1 MAAKVVIDVAA
12 RFTDQVTGQ
21 AGRAESAIRKLEK
34 RAKALGHTR
43 VAITLQTVD
52 RATRV
57 LNNIWTTGR
66 RIAGKVWRATV
77 TVLDKATA
85 PIRGILNLLKNP
97 LLQLGIVIGVSG
109 GISDVV
115 KTYASF
121 EAKLSEVK
129 AISGASAIEME
140 KLNAKAAEMGRTTKF
155 TATEAGDA
163 LKYMAMAGWKA
174 DDMLNGIEG
183 IMHLAA
189 ASGEELGT
197 VSDIVTDAMTAF
209 GLKAEEASHFADV
222 LAVASSNSNTNVSM
236 LGESFKYIAPLAG
249 SLGFTIEDTA
259 TALGLMANS
268 GIKASMSGTAL
279 RGALTSMLNPSK
291 KAAAAME
298 KYVISMKNPDG
309 SSKTLMQ
316 IMENLRASFGD
327 LDAAILNADG
337 DINDSDSILGL
348 AKAAGKSAEQ
358 MEKLEAVSTL
368 FGDRALPGMLSIIQ
382 ASEKDFKKLS
392 SAIANSE
399 GAAKS
404 MSEIMLDNLQG
415 SLVLLQSAADG
426 VKSSIGERL
435 APYLRQFVEWLT
447 AKMPDI
453 QNAINQMLDS
463 IEAKIQW
470 VKQTMQEIM
479 GSAEWKDADLFGKA
493 KLVWDNL
500 IAEPFSAW
508 WARHSESIKTTLVS
522 GMAEIGSLI
531 GQALIESLK
540 AAFQAHPIAAMIGT
554 AVLGSGALANMIGL
568 GANAATAGMGIM
580 NFGAKAATVLGA
592 GKLAGGGA
600 LTSGANTAIALGAGN
615 LADGAFLSSAGL
627 SAIGIG
633 SVAGGVVG
641 GAALFSGVSDMAIA
655 AKSQNDKER
664 EAYDKSASAKIRGVA
679 AGAAIGAGIGSVVP
693 VVGTAAGA
701 LIGAGIG
708 GLTGMFIGE
717 KIKSDYAEE
726 MKCAE
731 KETRAFE
738 LAGKAAKFSSS
749 ELRDALRD
757 TSVSAEEFE
766 KLFNKTV
773 ADDMRNH
780 FGTLRM
786 TAAEVKTIASNI
798 ADIGDA
804 SGLDT
809 FRQAS
814 ANAATSYAEIQNTI
828 SGMDK
833 LNWKIGTGL
842 KLDESELDEY
852 KASLRDV
859 YTNAKKYV
867 ENAHFESTSAIKLLV
882 GEDSKFDFTYLDNT
896 YKELGTHLDNWNNE
910 YTAAINI
917 ALEDNIITGDEQKII
932 QDIQDKITAIT
943 DKVANAEATASLKA
957 LKIKYGGAALDQESF
972 AALQTELAQQV
983 QTSVESY
990 DEALKVGLT
999 ALELQKTD
1007 PNFDEGKY
1015 KAQFDA
1021 LVADYN
1027 KKISDLQL
1035 SAESFQLESI
1045 AEAYDKELANIL
1057 PQIEGTT
1064 AEKLQTA
1071 LNNALANGM
1080 DFSKVDIPIAA
1091 KMLGLDGLSAEV
1103 QTEIV
1108 GLLAS
1113 VAATLPQSAAESIT
1127 SALSNSNMGDA
1138 VMQGMNNSLANADT
1152 GAFSTSVSNK
1162 IGTALSLS
1170 PIALPQIQLPIAPQ
1184 IASGIA
1190 AQDFSPCGTAVGTG
1204 VSNALNTMN
1213 MSPIESAVSTV
1224 KTNTGNAIN
1233 RNFASGF
1240 DTTTTV
1246 RVRANYQLMNPS
1258 FSLNTGGASTE
1269 VTANI
1274 TQSAEGRIVNRPLLS
1289 WVGEDGPEAII
1300 PLGSKRRGRGLE
1312 LWERAGKALGVRE
1325 FADGGIVGSG
1335 TVFRPPEPAENRPI
1349 SSSGN
1354 IIVQIGSIPLQI
1366 DIHGSED
1373 NAVSVSAGKE
1383 DGITKRV
1390 VNAIQRGLEEEF
1402 RNIPMRGGVTA

>member
-43 VAITLQTVD
+43 VAVVLQTVD

-57 LNNIWTTGR
+57 LNNIWTTGK

-183 IMHLAA
+183 IMYLAA

-209 GLKAEEASHFADV
+209 GLKAEEVTHFADV
-222 LAVASSNSNTNVSM
+222 LAAASSNSNTNVSM

-279 RGALTSMLNPSK
+279 RGALTAMLNPSK
-291 KAAAAME
+291 KAAAAMD
-298 KYVISMKNPDG
+298 KYGISMKNPDG

-316 IMENLRASFGD
+316 IMENLRGSFGD

-392 SAIANSE
+392 NAIENSE
-399 GAAKS
+399 GTAKS

-453 QNAINQMLDS
+453 QDAINQMLNS

-508 WARHSESIKTTLVS
+508 WARHGENIKTTLVS

-554 AVLGSGALANMIGL
+554 AILGSGALANMIGL
-568 GANAATAGMGIM
+568 GANAAAAGMGIM
-580 NFGAKAATVLGA
+580 DFGANAAIT
-592 GKLAGGGA
+592 
-600 LTSGANTAIALGAGN
+600 LGAGN
-615 LADGAFLSSAGL
+615 LAGGASLSSGAL
-627 SAIGIG
+627 SAIGLG
-633 SVAGGVVG
+633 SVAGAVVG
-641 GAALFSGVSDMAIA
+641 GAALFSGISDLMDAP
-655 AKSQNDKER
+655 KSKTEKER
-664 EAYDKSASAKIRGVA
+664 LAKQHSATAKIG
-679 AGAAIGAGIGSVVP
+679 GAALGAGIGAGIGSAFF
-693 VVGTAAGA
+693 GIGAAPGA

-708 GLTGMFIGE
+708 GLAGIFSGE

-726 MKCAE
+726 MKRAE

-749 ELRDALRD
+749 ELRDALQD

-766 KLFNKTV
+766 KMFNKTV
-773 ADDMRNH
+773 SQDMRNH

-786 TAAEVKTIASNI
+786 TAAEVKSIAASI

-804 SGLDT
+804 SGLDM
-809 FRQAS
+809 FRNAS
-814 ANAATSYAEIQNTI
+814 ANAAASYAEIQNTI

-842 KLDESELDEY
+842 TLDESELDEY
-852 KASLRDV
+852 KAGLSDV

-867 ENAHFESTSAIKLLV
+867 ENAHFQSTSAIKLLV
-882 GEDSKFDFTYLDNT
+882 GEDSEFDFTYLDNT
-896 YKELGTHLDNWNNE
+896 YKELQTHLDNWNNE

-917 ALEDNIITGDEQKII
+917 ALEDGVIDVDEQKII

-943 DKVANAEATASLKA
+943 DKVANAEATASLDM

-972 AALQTELAQQV
+972 ATLQTELSQQV
-983 QTSVESY
+983 QASVESY
-990 DEALKVGLT
+990 DKALKVGLT

-1015 KAQFDA
+1015 KVQFDA

-1027 KKISDLQL
+1027 KKIADLQL
-1035 SAESFQLESI
+1035 SVEKFQIETI

-1080 DFSKVDIPIAA
+1080 DFSKVDIPTAA

-1113 VAATLPQSAAESIT
+1113 VAATLPQSVAESIT
-1127 SALSNSNMGDA
+1127 GALSNSDIGNA
-1138 VMQGMNNSLANADT
+1138 VVQGMNNSLANANT
-1152 GAFSTSVSNK
+1152 GVFSTNVSNM

-1170 PIALPQIQLPIAPQ
+1170 PITLPQIQLPIAPQ

-1190 AQDFSPCGTAVGTG
+1190 AQDFSPCGTATG
-1204 VSNALNTMN
+1204 NAISNALNTLD
-1213 MSPIESAVSTV
+1213 MSPIENAVSNV

-1240 DTTTTV
+1240 NTTTTV

-1258 FSLNTGGASTE
+1258 FSLNTGDAATE

-1335 TVFRPPEPAENRPI
+1335 TVFRPPEPTENRPV
-1349 SSSGN
+1349 SGGGN
-1354 IIVQIGSIPLQI
+1354 ITVQI
-1366 DIHGSED
+1366 
-1373 NAVSVSAGKE
+1373 
-1383 DGITKRV
+1383 DGITFQIDVHGGEGDAASAFAGKQDEIVQNV
-1390 VNAIQRGLEEEF
+1390 VTKIRRGLEEEL
-1402 RNIPMRGGVTA
+1402 RNIPVRGGVTA

>member
-43 VAITLQTVD
+43 VAVTLQTVD

-57 LNNIWTTGR
+57 LNNIWTTGK
-66 RIAGKVWRATV
+66 RIAGKVWRTTV

-209 GLKAEEASHFADV
+209 GLGAEEVTHFADV
-222 LAVASSNSNTNVSM
+222 LAAASSNSNTNVSM

-249 SLGFTIEDTA
+249 SLGFSIEDTA

-279 RGALTSMLNPSK
+279 RGALTAMLNPSK
-291 KAAAAME
+291 KAAAAMD
-298 KYVISMKNPDG
+298 KYGISMKNPDG

-392 SAIANSE
+392 NAIENSE
-399 GAAKS
+399 GTAKS

-453 QNAINQMLDS
+453 QNAINGMLDS

-470 VKQTMQEIM
+470 VKQTMQEVM
-479 GSAEWKDADLFGKA
+479 SSAEWKDADLFGKA

-508 WARHSESIKTTLVS
+508 WARHGENIKTTLVS

-531 GQALIESLK
+531 GQALIESLM

-568 GANAATAGMGIM
+568 GANAAAAGMGIM
-580 NFGAKAATVLGA
+580 DFGANAAIT
-592 GKLAGGGA
+592 
-600 LTSGANTAIALGAGN
+600 LGAGN
-615 LADGAFLSSAGL
+615 LAGGASLSSGAL
-627 SAIGIG
+627 SAIGLG
-633 SVAGGVVG
+633 SVAGAVVG
-641 GAALFSGVSDMAIA
+641 GAALFSGISDFTTA
-655 AKSQNDKER
+655 AKSKNDKEKQ
-664 EAYDKSASAKIRGVA
+664 ANIDSGIVKTGGVA
-679 AGAAIGAGIGSVVP
+679 LGAGIGASI
-693 VVGTAAGA
+693 GSAFFGIGAAPGA

-708 GLTGMFIGE
+708 GLAGIFMGNH
-717 KIKSDYAEE
+717 IKSDYAEE
-726 MKCAE
+726 MKRAE

-738 LAGKAAKFSSS
+738 LAGKAAKFSSYS
-749 ELRDALRD
+749 LRHALQD

-773 ADDMRNH
+773 TEDMRNH

-786 TAAEVKTIASNI
+786 TAAEVKTIAANI

-804 SGLDT
+804 SGLDM
-809 FRQAS
+809 FRNAS
-814 ANAATSYAEIQNTI
+814 ANAAASYAEIQNTI

-842 KLDESELDEY
+842 TLDESELDEY
-852 KASLRDV
+852 KAGLSDV

-867 ENAHFESTSAIKLLV
+867 ENAHFQSTSAIKLLV
-882 GEDSKFDFTYLDNT
+882 GEDSEFDFTYLDNT
-896 YKELGTHLDNWNNE
+896 YKELQTHLDNWNNE

-917 ALEDNIITGDEQKII
+917 ALEDGVIDVDEQKII

-943 DKVANAEATASLKA
+943 DKVANAEATASLDM

-983 QTSVESY
+983 QASMESY
-990 DEALKVGLT
+990 DKALKVGLT

-1015 KAQFDA
+1015 KVQFDA

-1027 KKISDLQL
+1027 KKIADLQL
-1035 SAESFQLESI
+1035 SVEKFQIETI

-1080 DFSKVDIPIAA
+1080 DFSKVDIPTAA

-1113 VAATLPQSAAESIT
+1113 VAATLPKSAAESIT
-1127 SALSNSNMGDA
+1127 SALSSNDMGNA
-1138 VMQGMNNSLANADT
+1138 VMQGMSSSLANTDT
-1152 GAFSTSVSNK
+1152 SAFVFGVSNL
-1162 IGTALSLS
+1162 INTSL
-1170 PIALPQIQLPIAPQ
+1170 
-1184 IASGIA
+1184 ASGIA
-1190 AQDFSPCGTAVGTG
+1190 AQDFSPCGTATG
-1204 VSNALNTMN
+1204 AAISGALNTLD
-1213 MSPIESAVSTV
+1213 MSPIENAVSNV

-1335 TVFRPPEPAENRPI
+1335 TVFRPPEPAENRPV
-1349 SSSGN
+1349 SSGGN
-1354 IIVQIGSIPLQI
+1354 ITVKVEGNTFQI
-1366 DIHGSED
+1366 DIHGGED
-1373 NAVSVSAGKE
+1373 NAVSVSVGKE
-1383 DGITKRV
+1383 DEITKRV

-1402 RNIPMRGGVTA
+1402 RNIPVRGGVTA

>member
-57 LNNIWTTGR
+57 LNNIWTNGK

-174 DDMLNGIEG
+174 EDMLNGIEG
-183 IMHLAA
+183 IMYLAA

-298 KYVISMKNPDG
+298 KYGISMKNPDG

-316 IMENLRASFGD
+316 ITENLRASFGD

-568 GANAATAGMGIM
+568 GANAAVAGMGIM
-580 NFGAKAATVLGA
+580 DFGANAAIT
-592 GKLAGGGA
+592 
-600 LTSGANTAIALGAGN
+600 LGAGN
-615 LADGAFLSSAGL
+615 LAGGASLSSGAL
-627 SAIGIG
+627 SAIGLG

-749 ELRDALRD
+749 ELRDALQD

-882 GEDSKFDFTYLDNT
+882 GEDSEFDFSYLNNT

-910 YTAAINI
+910 YTTAINI

-943 DKVANAEATASLKA
+943 DKVANAETTASLKA

-1021 LVADYN
+1021 LIADYN

-1152 GAFSTSVSNK
+1152 GAFSTSVSNM

-1258 FSLNTGGASTE
+1258 FSLNTSGASTE

-1335 TVFRPPEPAENRPI
+1335 TPFRPPEPAENHPV
-1349 SSSGN
+1349 SGGGN
-1354 IIVQIGSIPLQI
+1354 ISVKVEGNTFQI
-1366 DIHGSED
+1366 DIHGGED

-1383 DGITKRV
+1383 DEITKRV

-1402 RNIPMRGGVTA
+1402 RNIPMRGGVTT

>member
-43 VAITLQTVD
+43 VAVTLQTVD

-57 LNNIWTTGR
+57 LNNIWTTGK
-66 RIAGKVWRATV
+66 RIAGKVWRTTV

-209 GLKAEEASHFADV
+209 GLGAEEVTHFADV
-222 LAVASSNSNTNVSM
+222 LAAASSNSNTNVSM

-298 KYVISMKNPDG
+298 KYGISMKNPDG

-392 SAIANSE
+392 NAIENSE
-399 GAAKS
+399 GTAKS

-453 QNAINQMLDS
+453 QNAINGMLDS

-470 VKQTMQEIM
+470 VKQTMQEVM
-479 GSAEWKDADLFGKA
+479 SSAEWKDADLFGKA

-508 WARHSESIKTTLVS
+508 WARHGENIKTTLVS

-531 GQALIESLK
+531 GQALIESLM

-568 GANAATAGMGIM
+568 GANAAAAGMGIM
-580 NFGAKAATVLGA
+580 DFGANAAIT
-592 GKLAGGGA
+592 
-600 LTSGANTAIALGAGN
+600 LGAGN
-615 LADGAFLSSAGL
+615 LAGGASLSSGAL
-627 SAIGIG
+627 SAIGLG
-633 SVAGGVVG
+633 SVAGAVVG
-641 GAALFSGVSDMAIA
+641 GAALFSGISDFTTA
-655 AKSQNDKER
+655 AKSKNDKEKQ
-664 EAYDKSASAKIRGVA
+664 ANIDSGIVKTGGVA
-679 AGAAIGAGIGSVVP
+679 LGAGIGASI
-693 VVGTAAGA
+693 GSAFFGIGAAPGA

-708 GLTGMFIGE
+708 GLAGIFMGNH
-717 KIKSDYAEE
+717 IKSDYAEE
-726 MKCAE
+726 MKRAE

-738 LAGKAAKFSSS
+738 LAGKAAKFSSYS
-749 ELRDALRD
+749 LRHALQD

-773 ADDMRNH
+773 TEDMRNH

-786 TAAEVKTIASNI
+786 TAAEVKTIAANI

-804 SGLDT
+804 SGLDM
-809 FRQAS
+809 FRNAS
-814 ANAATSYAEIQNTI
+814 ANAAASYAEIQNTI

-842 KLDESELDEY
+842 TLDESELDEY
-852 KASLRDV
+852 KAGLSDV

-867 ENAHFESTSAIKLLV
+867 ENAHFQSTSAIKLLV
-882 GEDSKFDFTYLDNT
+882 GEDSEFDFTYLDNT
-896 YKELGTHLDNWNNE
+896 YKELQTHLDNWNNE

-917 ALEDNIITGDEQKII
+917 ALEDGVIDVDEQKII

-943 DKVANAEATASLKA
+943 DKVANAEATASLDM

-983 QTSVESY
+983 QASMESY
-990 DEALKVGLT
+990 DKALKVGLT

-1015 KAQFDA
+1015 KVQFDA

-1027 KKISDLQL
+1027 KKIADLQL
-1035 SAESFQLESI
+1035 SVEKFQIETI

-1080 DFSKVDIPIAA
+1080 DFSKVDIPTAA

-1113 VAATLPQSAAESIT
+1113 VATTLPKSAAESIT
-1127 SALSNSNMGDA
+1127 SALSSNDMGNA
-1138 VMQGMNNSLANADT
+1138 VMQGMSSSLANTDT
-1152 GAFSTSVSNK
+1152 SAFVFGVSNL
-1162 IGTALSLS
+1162 INTSL
-1170 PIALPQIQLPIAPQ
+1170 
-1184 IASGIA
+1184 ASGIA
-1190 AQDFSPCGTAVGTG
+1190 AQDFSPCGTATG
-1204 VSNALNTMN
+1204 AAISGALNTLD
-1213 MSPIESAVSTV
+1213 MSPIENAVSNV

-1335 TVFRPPEPAENRPI
+1335 TVFRPPEPAENRPV
-1349 SSSGN
+1349 SSGGN
-1354 IIVQIGSIPLQI
+1354 ITVKVEGNTFQI
-1366 DIHGSED
+1366 DIHGGED
-1373 NAVSVSAGKE
+1373 NAVSVSVGKE
-1383 DGITKRV
+1383 DEITKRV

-1402 RNIPMRGGVTA
+1402 RNIPVRGGVTA

>member
-43 VAITLQTVD
+43 VAVTLQTVD

-57 LNNIWTTGR
+57 LNNIWTTGK
-66 RIAGKVWRATV
+66 RIAGKVWRTTV

-209 GLKAEEASHFADV
+209 GLGAEEVTHFADV
-222 LAVASSNSNTNVSM
+222 LAAASSNSNTNVSM

-298 KYVISMKNPDG
+298 KYGISMKNLDG

-392 SAIANSE
+392 NAIENSE
-399 GAAKS
+399 GTAKS

-453 QNAINQMLDS
+453 QNAINGMLDS

-470 VKQTMQEIM
+470 VKQTMQEVM
-479 GSAEWKDADLFGKA
+479 SSAEWKDADLFGKA

-508 WARHSESIKTTLVS
+508 WARHGENIKTTLVS

-531 GQALIESLK
+531 GQALIESLM

-568 GANAATAGMGIM
+568 GANAAAAGMGIM
-580 NFGAKAATVLGA
+580 DFGANAAIT
-592 GKLAGGGA
+592 
-600 LTSGANTAIALGAGN
+600 LGAGN
-615 LADGAFLSSAGL
+615 LAGGASLSSGAL
-627 SAIGIG
+627 SAIGLG
-633 SVAGGVVG
+633 SVAGAVVG
-641 GAALFSGVSDMAIA
+641 GAALFSGISDFTTA
-655 AKSQNDKER
+655 AKSKNDKEKQ
-664 EAYDKSASAKIRGVA
+664 ANIDSGIVKTGGVA
-679 AGAAIGAGIGSVVP
+679 LGAGIGASI
-693 VVGTAAGA
+693 GSAFFGIGAAPGA

-708 GLTGMFIGE
+708 GLAGIFMGNH
-717 KIKSDYAEE
+717 IKSDYAEE
-726 MKCAE
+726 MKRAE

-738 LAGKAAKFSSS
+738 LAGKAAKFSSYS
-749 ELRDALRD
+749 LRHALQD

-773 ADDMRNH
+773 TEDMRNH

-786 TAAEVKTIASNI
+786 TAAEVKTIAANI

-804 SGLDT
+804 SGLDM
-809 FRQAS
+809 FRNAS
-814 ANAATSYAEIQNTI
+814 ANAAASYAEIQNTI

-842 KLDESELDEY
+842 TLDESELDEY
-852 KASLRDV
+852 KAGLSDV

-867 ENAHFESTSAIKLLV
+867 ENAHFQSTSAIKLLV
-882 GEDSKFDFTYLDNT
+882 GEDSEFDFTYLDNT
-896 YKELGTHLDNWNNE
+896 YKELQTHLDNWNNE

-917 ALEDNIITGDEQKII
+917 ALEDGVIDVDEQKII

-943 DKVANAEATASLKA
+943 DKVANAEATASLDM

-983 QTSVESY
+983 QASMESY
-990 DEALKVGLT
+990 DKALKVGLT

-1015 KAQFDA
+1015 KVQFDA

-1027 KKISDLQL
+1027 KKIADLQL
-1035 SAESFQLESI
+1035 SVEKFQIETI

-1080 DFSKVDIPIAA
+1080 DFSKVDIPTAA

-1113 VAATLPQSAAESIT
+1113 VAATLPKSAAESIT
-1127 SALSNSNMGDA
+1127 SALSSNDMGNA
-1138 VMQGMNNSLANADT
+1138 VMQGMSSSLANTDT
-1152 GAFSTSVSNK
+1152 SAFVFGVSNL
-1162 IGTALSLS
+1162 INTSL
-1170 PIALPQIQLPIAPQ
+1170 
-1184 IASGIA
+1184 ASGIA
-1190 AQDFSPCGTAVGTG
+1190 AQDFSPCGTATG
-1204 VSNALNTMN
+1204 AAISGALNTLD
-1213 MSPIESAVSTV
+1213 MSPIENAVSNV

-1335 TVFRPPEPAENRPI
+1335 TVFRPPEPAENRPV
-1349 SSSGN
+1349 SSGGN
-1354 IIVQIGSIPLQI
+1354 ITVKVEGNTFQI
-1366 DIHGSED
+1366 DIHGGED
-1373 NAVSVSAGKE
+1373 NAVSVSVGKE
-1383 DGITKRV
+1383 DEITKRV

-1402 RNIPMRGGVTA
+1402 RNIPVRGGVTA

>member
-66 RIAGKVWRATV
+66 RITSKVWRATV

-174 DDMLNGIEG
+174 EDMLNGIEG
-183 IMHLAA
+183 IMYLAA

-298 KYVISMKNPDG
+298 KYGISMKNPDG

-415 SLVLLQSAADG
+415 SFVLLQSAADG

-568 GANAATAGMGIM
+568 GANAAVAGMGIM
-580 NFGAKAATVLGA
+580 DFGANAAIT
-592 GKLAGGGA
+592 
-600 LTSGANTAIALGAGN
+600 LGAGN
-615 LADGAFLSSAGL
+615 LAGGASLSSGAL
-627 SAIGIG
+627 SAIGLG

-641 GAALFSGVSDMAIA
+641 GAALFSGIGDFTTA
-655 AKSQNDKER
+655 AKSKNDKEKQ
-664 EAYDKSASAKIRGVA
+664 ANINSGIVKTGGVA
-679 AGAAIGAGIGSVVP
+679 LGAGIGASIGSVVP

-749 ELRDALRD
+749 ELRDALQD

-943 DKVANAEATASLKA
+943 DKVANAETTASLKA

-1152 GAFSTSVSNK
+1152 GAFSTSVSNM

-1258 FSLNTGGASTE
+1258 FSLNTSGASTE

-1335 TVFRPPEPAENRPI
+1335 TPFRPPEPSENRPV
-1349 SSSGN
+1349 SGGGN
-1354 IIVQIGSIPLQI
+1354 ITVQIGSIPLQI
-1366 DIHGSED
+1366 DVHSSEGD
-1373 NAVSVSAGKE
+1373 AAFADKQDEIIEN
-1383 DGITKRV
+1383 V
-1390 VNAIQRGLEEEF
+1390 VAAFRRELEEGF
-1402 RNIPMRGGVTA
+1402 RNIPVRGGVTT

>member
-43 VAITLQTVD
+43 VAVVLQTVD

-57 LNNIWTTGR
+57 LNNIWTTGK

-183 IMHLAA
+183 IMYLAA

-209 GLKAEEASHFADV
+209 GLKAEEVTHFADV
-222 LAVASSNSNTNVSM
+222 LAAASSNSNTNVSM

-279 RGALTSMLNPSK
+279 RGALTAMLNPSK
-291 KAAAAME
+291 KAAAAMD
-298 KYVISMKNPDG
+298 KYGISMKNPDG

-316 IMENLRASFGD
+316 IMENLRGSFGD

-392 SAIANSE
+392 NAIENSE
-399 GAAKS
+399 GTAKS

-453 QNAINQMLDS
+453 QDAINQMLNS

-508 WARHSESIKTTLVS
+508 WARHGENIKTTLVS

-554 AVLGSGALANMIGL
+554 AILGSGALANMIGL
-568 GANAATAGMGIM
+568 GANAAAAGMGIM
-580 NFGAKAATVLGA
+580 DFGANAAIT
-592 GKLAGGGA
+592 
-600 LTSGANTAIALGAGN
+600 LGAGN
-615 LADGAFLSSAGL
+615 LAGGASLSSGAL
-627 SAIGIG
+627 SAIGLG
-633 SVAGGVVG
+633 SVAGAVVG
-641 GAALFSGVSDMAIA
+641 GAALFSGISDLMDAP
-655 AKSQNDKER
+655 KSKTEKER
-664 EAYDKSASAKIRGVA
+664 LAKQHSATAKIG
-679 AGAAIGAGIGSVVP
+679 GAALGAGIGAGIGSAFF
-693 VVGTAAGA
+693 GIGAAPGA

-708 GLTGMFIGE
+708 GLAGIFSGE

-726 MKCAE
+726 MKRAE

-749 ELRDALRD
+749 ELRDALQD

-766 KLFNKTV
+766 KMFNKTV
-773 ADDMRNH
+773 SQDMRNH

-786 TAAEVKTIASNI
+786 TAAEVKSIAASI

-809 FRQAS
+809 FRDAS
-814 ANAATSYAEIQNTI
+814 ANAAASYAEIQNTI

-842 KLDESELDEY
+842 TLDESELDEY
-852 KASLRDV
+852 KASLSDV

-867 ENAHFESTSAIKLLV
+867 ENAHFQSASAIKLLV
-882 GEDSKFDFTYLDNT
+882 GEDSEFDFTYLNNT
-896 YKELGTHLDNWNNE
+896 YEELQTHLDNWNDA
-910 YTAAINI
+910 YTASINI
-917 ALEDNIITGDEQKII
+917 ALEDGVIDVDEQKII

-943 DKVANAEATASLKA
+943 DKVANAEATASLDM

-972 AALQTELAQQV
+972 ATLQTELSQQV
-983 QTSVESY
+983 QASVESY
-990 DEALKVGLT
+990 DKALKVGLT

-1015 KAQFDA
+1015 KVQFDA

-1027 KKISDLQL
+1027 KKIADLQL
-1035 SAESFQLESI
+1035 SVEKFQIETI

-1080 DFSKVDIPIAA
+1080 DFSKVDIPTAA
-1091 KMLGLDGLSAEV
+1091 KMLGLDGLSAEL

-1113 VAATLPQSAAESIT
+1113 VAATLPKSAVESIT
-1127 SALSNSNMGDA
+1127 GALSNSGIGDA
-1138 VMQGMNNSLANADT
+1138 VVQGVNNSLASANT
-1152 GAFSTSVSNK
+1152 GAFSTNVSNM

-1170 PIALPQIQLPIAPQ
+1170 PITLPQIQLPIAPQ

-1190 AQDFSPCGTAVGTG
+1190 AQDFSPCGTATG
-1204 VSNALNTMN
+1204 NAISNALNTLD
-1213 MSPIESAVSTV
+1213 MSPIENAVSNV

-1240 DTTTTV
+1240 NTTTTV

-1258 FSLNTGGASTE
+1258 FSLNTGDAATE

-1335 TVFRPPEPAENRPI
+1335 TVFRPPEPTENRPV
-1349 SSSGN
+1349 SGGGN
-1354 IIVQIGSIPLQI
+1354 ITVQI
-1366 DIHGSED
+1366 
-1373 NAVSVSAGKE
+1373 
-1383 DGITKRV
+1383 DGITFQIDVHGGDDDAASAFVGKKDEITKEV
-1390 VNAIQRGLEEEF
+1390 VDAIRRGLEEEL
-1402 RNIPMRGGVTA
+1402 RNIPVRGGVTA

>member
-57 LNNIWTTGR
+57 LNNIWTNGK

-174 DDMLNGIEG
+174 EDMLNGIEG
-183 IMHLAA
+183 IMYLAA

-298 KYVISMKNPDG
+298 KYGISMKNPDG

-568 GANAATAGMGIM
+568 GANAAVAGMGIM
-580 NFGAKAATVLGA
+580 DFGANAAIT
-592 GKLAGGGA
+592 
-600 LTSGANTAIALGAGN
+600 LGAGN
-615 LADGAFLSSAGL
+615 LAGGASLSSGAL
-627 SAIGIG
+627 SAIGLG

-749 ELRDALRD
+749 ELRDALQD

-882 GEDSKFDFTYLDNT
+882 GEDSEFDFSYLNNT

-910 YTAAINI
+910 YTTAINI

-943 DKVANAEATASLKA
+943 DKVANAETTASLKA

-1021 LVADYN
+1021 LIADYN

-1080 DFSKVDIPIAA
+1080 DFSKVDMPTAA

-1152 GAFSTSVSNK
+1152 GAFSTSVSNM
-1162 IGTALSLS
+1162 IGTAL
-1170 PIALPQIQLPIAPQ
+1170 
-1184 IASGIA
+1184 
-1190 AQDFSPCGTAVGTG
+1190 
-1204 VSNALNTMN
+1204 
-1213 MSPIESAVSTV
+1213 
-1224 KTNTGNAIN
+1224 
-1233 RNFASGF
+1233 
-1240 DTTTTV
+1240 
-1246 RVRANYQLMNPS
+1246 
-1258 FSLNTGGASTE
+1258 
-1269 VTANI
+1269 
-1274 TQSAEGRIVNRPLLS
+1274 
-1289 WVGEDGPEAII
+1289 
-1300 PLGSKRRGRGLE
+1300 GL
-1312 LWERAGKALGVRE
+1312 V
-1325 FADGGIVGSG
+1325 
-1335 TVFRPPEPAENRPI
+1335 
-1349 SSSGN
+1349 
-1354 IIVQIGSIPLQI
+1354 
-1366 DIHGSED
+1366 
-1373 NAVSVSAGKE
+1373 
-1383 DGITKRV
+1383 
-1390 VNAIQRGLEEEF
+1390 
-1402 RNIPMRGGVTA
+1402 

>member
-66 RIAGKVWRATV
+66 RITSKVWRATV

-174 DDMLNGIEG
+174 EDMLNGIEG
-183 IMHLAA
+183 IMYLAA

-298 KYVISMKNPDG
+298 KYGISMKNPDG

-568 GANAATAGMGIM
+568 GANAAVAGMGIM
-580 NFGAKAATVLGA
+580 DFGANAAIT
-592 GKLAGGGA
+592 
-600 LTSGANTAIALGAGN
+600 LGAGN
-615 LADGAFLSSAGL
+615 LAGGASLSSGAL
-627 SAIGIG
+627 SAIGLG

-749 ELRDALRD
+749 ELRDALQD

-1045 AEAYDKELANIL
+1045 AEAYDKELENIL

-1152 GAFSTSVSNK
+1152 GAFSTSVSNM

-1258 FSLNTGGASTE
+1258 FSLNAGGASTQ

-1312 LWERAGKALGVRE
+1312 LWERAGKALGVQE
-1325 FADGGIVGSG
+1325 FADGGMLGSG
-1335 TVFRPPEPAENRPI
+1335 TPFRPPEPSENRPV
-1349 SSSGN
+1349 SGGN
-1354 IIVQIGSIPLQI
+1354 ISVQIGSIPLQI
-1366 DIHGSED
+1366 DVHGSEGD
-1373 NAVSVSAGKE
+1373 AAFADKQDEIIEN
-1383 DGITKRV
+1383 V
-1390 VNAIQRGLEEEF
+1390 VAAFRRELEEEF
-1402 RNIPMRGGVTA
+1402 RNIPVRGGVTT